1 VAKIKK
7 SENPNPK
14 QKLEEEENIVV
25 HLLDFDE
32 NFLENI
38 EELAKKNNYVII
50 DKLRFLGM
58 GLKNPI
64 N

>member
-1 VAKIKK
+1 MAKIKK